1 MLVQKHI
8 LLNRWTDKDSNNK
21 TVLYNVTV
29 IKKKEKKK
37 KMSRYNY
44 EM

>member
-8 LLNRWTDKDSNNK
+8 LLNRWTDKETNNK
-21 TVLYNVTV
+21 TVLSNSSV
-29 IKKKEKKK
+29 IKKKKEK